1 MPANYPDLETLYA
14 AVSLAI
20 RAPSVH
26 NTQPWRWRVAPHS
39 AHLFAEPA
47 LQLEHADPDGRDL
60 LVSCGAALDHCA
72 VALAALGW
80 HTKIHRL
87 PNPADPNHLASIEFH
102 RVPPREAEIALAAA
116 IPARRT
122 DRRRFSSWSVPPG
135 HIAMMGARAARLGI
149 TMRRVEVNDR
159 FRMVLVES
167 ARRHVHDAGYR
178 AELAYWSGR
187 HAARSG
193 VPSRSA
199 PVPDPKALVP
209 ARVFAGAA
217 LPDPAESGEDYDHA
231 VVLAV
236 GTAADDTVSRLRA
249 GEATSQIV
257 LTATSVG
264 LASCIFTEPLEI
276 VSTRDALQAE
286 IFGIT
291 HFPQALVRIGW
302 APINADPLPA
312 TPRREPSEVA
322 SRLDGSPLP

>member
-1 MPANYPDLETLYA
+1 MSAHYPDFETLHA
-14 AVSLAI
+14 ALSLAI

-26 NTQPWRWRVAPHS
+26 NTQPWCWRVATHS
-39 AHLFAEPA
+39 VHLFADRA
-47 LQLEHADPDGRDL
+47 SQLEHADPDGRDL

-80 HTKIHRL
+80 QTKIHRL
-87 PNPADPNHLASIEFH
+87 PNPADPNHLSSMEFH
-102 RVPPREAEIALAAA
+102 RTPPREGEIALAAA

-135 HIAMMGARAARLGI
+135 DIAMMGARAARLGI

-159 FRMVLVES
+159 FRAVLAES
-167 ARRHVHDAGYR
+167 TSRHTHDAGYR

-187 HAARSG
+187 HAASSG
-193 VPSRSA
+193 VPSRNSPA
-199 PVPDPKALVP
+199 PDPKAKVP

-217 LPDPAESGEDYDHA
+217 LPDPADAGEDYDNG

-236 GTAADDTVSRLRA
+236 GTVADDAVSRLRA

-276 VSTRDALQAE
+276 VATRDALQAE
-286 IFGIT
+286 IFGAT
-291 HFPQALVRIGW
+291 HFPQALVRVGW

-312 TPRREPSEVA
+312 TPRRRLSEVA
-322 SRLDGSPLP
+322 SRLDGSPLS